1 MKKFSTSIIKSYQW
15 LLMSFLL
22 FCSLSD
28 IFHSGQGIQGK
39 KQSPTTWVFLYIFF
53 IENKIFFLEGCTSTK
68 LFIMMIYFEL
78 GIWLV
83 KIFNSIFCGLYQA
96 GKNIQKLLGGNDW
109 KDVLL
114 LSQLCYN
121 LFFGTVTITFL
132 ITLLKIKHDFLCLL
146 KLQVMQFM
154 IRMH

>member
-1 MKKFSTSIIKSYQW
+1 
-15 LLMSFLL
+15 
-22 FCSLSD
+22 
-28 IFHSGQGIQGK
+28 
-39 KQSPTTWVFLYIFF
+39 
-53 IENKIFFLEGCTSTK
+53 
-68 LFIMMIYFEL
+68 MIYFEL

-83 KIFNSIFCGLYQA
+83 KIFNGFFCGLYQA

-109 KDVLL
+109 KDLLL

-146 KLQVMQFM
+146 NASYAVYDKDALTWMFM
-154 IRMH
+154 YLVRLIKAFS